1 MNLNDLRMFGA
12 VVAEG
17 SFTAAAKRLGVP
29 KSRVSRHVAELEA
42 HLGLR
47 LLQRS
52 TRKLSVTTI
61 GAELQRHATAL
72 LEEAA
77 AAEAAMQRARSEP
90 SGLLRVS
97 CPVLLAQQTLAPLL
111 AAFGRRFPKITLQLL
126 VTNRRVDVIEE
137 RIDVALRV
145 RSANLEEPGLV
156 ARYFGESVMIVVAA
170 PALAARCRKLAAPEE
185 FAQMPTLVNSSEEAP
200 YHWTLERDGERR
212 EVPLQPRLVC
222 DDMQTLKQAALDGL
236 GAVILPTLL
245 CDAELADGRLQRL
258 LPQWSAPLG
267 RIHAAYPTRRGM
279 LPAVRA
285 LLDFMTQEL
294 APPARSAPP

>member
-42 HLGLR
+42 QLGLR

-111 AAFGRRFPKITLQLL
+111 AAHEVLL
-126 VTNRRVDVIEE
+126 DLHSFHT
-137 RIDVALRV
+137 AG
-145 RSANLEEPGLV
+145 EPFAMVGPRDNPGSREPF
-156 ARYFGESVMIVVAA
+156 ARAA
-170 PALAARCRKLAAPEE
+170 E
-185 FAQMPTLVNSSEEAP
+185 
-200 YHWTLERDGERR
+200 
-212 EVPLQPRLVC
+212 
-222 DDMQTLKQAALDGL
+222 
-236 GAVILPTLL
+236 
-245 CDAELADGRLQRL
+245 ELALEAFKDGRLCAAQDAADMRRERL
-258 LPQWSAPLG
+258 AELE
-267 RIHAAYPTRRGM
+267 REAA
-279 LPAVRA
+279 
-285 LLDFMTQEL
+285 
-294 APPARSAPP
+294 